1 MSRYMDESQS
11 YVNSEAK
18 ARRKLVDQRRMQY
31 RRAIE
36 SYSEQRLLQQELSD
50 YPELIAAN
58 YIAASREVS
67 RVAATPAH

>member
-1 MSRYMDESQS
+1 MSHYVDESQP
-11 YVNSEAK
+11 YVNSQAK
-18 ARRKLVDQRRMQY
+18 ARRKLVDQRRMEY

-58 YIAASREVS
+58 YIAASRELG
-67 RVAATPAH
+67 RELGRATP